1 MIDKELLEQLSSLHS
16 EAGDLQERLDKLEN
30 KPLKTVIDSVQGSSI
45 SYPYIQHQC
54 TIEGVEYPKVNK
66 QRRKLR
72 KLIQE
77 NKRKIDKKIINLE
90 YELKKVEDSE
100 IRQIIRFKYE
110 DNLSWVQIMFKMEY
124 NSEST
129 AKMKLKRFLE
139 ENGQCD
145 KCDGK
150 TC

>member
-54 TIEGVEYPKVNK
+54 TIEGVEYPKGNK

-110 DNLSWVQIMFKMEY
+110 DNLSWVQIMFKMKY
-124 NSEST
+124 NSESKART
-129 AKMKLKRFLE
+129 KLDRFL
-139 ENGQCD
+139 
-145 KCDGK
+145 GK
-150 TC
+150 Y

>member
-16 EAGDLQERLDKLEN
+16 EVEDLQKRLDKLEN
-30 KPLKTVIDSVQGSSI
+30 KPLKTVIDSVQGNSI

-110 DNLSWVQIMFKMEY
+110 DNLSWVQIMFKMKY

>member
-1 MIDKELLEQLSSLHS
+1 MINKELLEQLSSLHS
-16 EAGDLQERLDKLEN
+16 EVEDLQKRLDKLEN

-54 TIEGVEYPKVNK
+54 TIEGVEYPKGNK

-90 YELKKVEDSE
+90 YELKKVEDSN
-100 IRQIIRFKYE
+100 IRTIIRLKYE
-110 DNLSWVQIMFKMEY
+110 DNLNWTQVGHEMNMSGDQARM
-124 NSEST
+124 
-129 AKMKLKRFLE
+129 ALKRFL
-139 ENGQCD
+139 
-145 KCDGK
+145 KK
-150 TC
+150 